1 MHSTLTRLIL
11 ASLFLLAHH
20 AVAQERFSI
29 YVGSDPSNVERM
41 LKLAGLRDDDT
52 VIDLGSGDGR
62 IVIGAALLN
71 PKLRGIGVD
80 IDAKLVQ
87 EATASAQKQ
96 GVAERTRF
104 LHQNAFDAD
113 LSNVSVIFMWLWP
126 EMQTMLRPKI
136 LAEARPGTR
145 VVTNVWDLG
154 SWQPDRTDIDGAQIS
169 LWIVPARVEGNWQW
183 ELPLRN
189 TKRGYSAIIEQRFQ
203 KAEGF
208 VRVGN
213 RRALLREVKLDGSDI
228 RILLDMTLDGTGF
241 ARHELTG
248 KVSGNTIE
256 GSARITLRN
265 EKDRGGGEETIVVPW
280 RAQRQPQ
287 SAYYA
292 PTGLDAL

>member
-1 MHSTLTRLIL
+1 MRNALVRFIL
-11 ASLFLLAHH
+11 VAGLLCTCH
-20 AVAQERFSI
+20 AFAQERFSI
-29 YVGSDPSNVERM
+29 FVGSDPTNVERM
-41 LKLAGLRDDDT
+41 LKLAGLRDDDV

-71 PKLRGIGVD
+71 PQLRGIGVD

-87 EATASAQKQ
+87 EAAASAEKQ
-96 GVAERTRF
+96 SVADRVRF
-104 LHQNAFDAD
+104 VHRNAFDAD
-113 LSNVSVIFMWLWP
+113 LSQVSVIFMWLWP

-154 SWQPDRTDIDGAQIS
+154 SWQPDRTDTDGAQVS
-169 LWIVPARVEGNWQW
+169 LWVVPAKVDGYWSW
-183 ELPLRN
+183 ELPLRGA
-189 TKRGYSAIIEQRFQ
+189 KRSYAAILEQRFQ

-208 VRVGN
+208 IRVGN

-228 RILLDMTLDGTGF
+228 RILLDMTIDGTGF
-241 ARHELTG
+241 ARHEFTG
-248 KVSGNTIE
+248 KVNGNIIE
-256 GSARITLRN
+256 GSARVTLRN
-265 EKDRGGGEETIVVPW
+265 EKDRGSEETIVLPW

-287 SAYYA
+287 SAYFA

>member
-1 MHSTLTRLIL
+1 MRIML
-11 ASLFLLAHH
+11 ARCFAVLALVFASH
-20 AVAQERFSI
+20 ALAQERFSI
-29 YVGSDPSNVERM
+29 FVGSDPSNVERM

-80 IDAKLVQ
+80 IDAKLTT

-96 GVAERTRF
+96 DVADRVRF
-104 LHQNAFDAD
+104 VHQNAFDAD
-113 LSNVSVIFMWLWP
+113 LSKVSVIFMWLWP

-169 LWIVPARVEGNWQW
+169 LWVVPARIEGNWQW
-183 ELPLRN
+183 ELPVRGA
-189 TKRGYSAIIEQRFQ
+189 KRSYSAIMEQRFQ

-213 RRALLREVKLDGSDI
+213 RRALLRDVKLEGNDI
-228 RILLDMTLDGTGF
+228 RIGLDMTIDGTGF

-248 KVSGNTIE
+248 KVNGNFIE

-265 EKDRGGGEETIVVPW
+265 EKDRGGEETIVVPW

-287 SAYYA
+287 SAYFA

>member
-1 MHSTLTRLIL
+1 MRIML
-11 ASLFLLAHH
+11 ARCFVALALVFASH
-20 AVAQERFSI
+20 ALAQERFSI
-29 YVGSDPSNVERM
+29 FVGSDPSNVERM

-80 IDAKLVQ
+80 IDAKLIA
-87 EATASAQKQ
+87 EATASGQKQ
-96 GVAERTRF
+96 GVAERVRF
-104 LHQNAFDAD
+104 IHQNAFDAD

-154 SWQPDRTDIDGAQIS
+154 SWQPDRTDTEGAQIS
-169 LWIVPARVEGNWQW
+169 LWVVPARIEGNWQW
-183 ELPLRN
+183 ELPVRGA
-189 TKRGYSAIIEQRFQ
+189 KRSYSAVVEQRFQ

-213 RRALLREVKLDGSDI
+213 RRALLRDVKLDGDDI
-228 RILLDMTLDGTGF
+228 RIGLDMTIDGAGF

-248 KVSGNTIE
+248 KVNGNTIE
-256 GSARITLRN
+256 GSARITLRSEQN
-265 EKDRGGGEETIVVPW
+265 RGAEETIVLPW

-287 SAYYA
+287 SAYFA